1 MEIIKPSDGK
11 RFSMKVVSNRT
22 GLSAHAIRA
31 WERRYGAVSPS
42 RDTNNRR
49 FYSESDIERLTMLK
63 LATDAGFPIG
73 QIANYSE
80 DELKE
85 ILDTLN
91 VIELP
96 VNTENALSE
105 GPKLSSVTSFE
116 HYIDSFISATEQMD
130 SKALENILVKAETEF
145 GINSLIENVLIPLLS
160 QIGELWR
167 NGELRIANE
176 HMASHVI
183 RTYLGSV
190 LGSHNTNP
198 KAPGIVVSTP
208 VDQWHDLGSLI
219 TAVIA
224 STEGWNVQYL
234 GSSLPAEEIS
244 GAAQHS
250 GSTVVAL
257 SLIYPSGDPMV
268 IQELKKLRRSLSD
281 SVRII
286 VTGRAKDSYSVV
298 LNEIGAL
305 TADNTSELRTLLE
318 SLRQQ

>member
-22 GLSAHAIRA
+22 GLSAHVIRA
-31 WERRYGAVSPS
+31 WERRYGAISPG

-49 FYSESDIERLTMLK
+49 FYSESDIERLSMLK

-85 ILDTLN
+85 ILDKLN

-96 VNTENALSE
+96 VNSQTQTAPA
-105 GPKLSSVTSFE
+105 GKLSSVTSFE
-116 HYIDSFISATEQMD
+116 QYIESFIAATEQMD
-130 SKALENILVKAETEF
+130 SKALESIMVRAETEF
-145 GINSLIENVLIPLLS
+145 GINSLLENVIIPLLA
-160 QIGELWR
+160 QIGEMWR
-167 NGELRIANE
+167 KGELRIANE

-183 RTYLGSV
+183 RTYLGSI

-198 KAPGIVVSTP
+198 AAPSIVVSTP
-208 VDQWHDLGSLI
+208 IDQWHDLGSLI

-234 GSSLPAEEIS
+234 GSSLPAEEIA
-244 GAAQHS
+244 GAARYS
-250 GSTVVAL
+250 GSNVVAL
-257 SLIYPSGDPMV
+257 SLIYPSGDPVV
-268 IQELKKLRRSLSD
+268 IQELKKLRRSLGD

-286 VTGRAKDSYSVV
+286 VTGRAKDSYSEV
-298 LNEIGAL
+298 LEEIGAL
-305 TADNTSELRTLLE
+305 TADRLGDLRNVLE
-318 SLRQQ
+318 SLR